1 MGDDV
6 SFCVVLDPRS
16 RKDAATKL
24 RRLPAGSVALEQL
37 GEARLRG
44 VVTRC
49 LAGSASLHR
58 LLSRAEKGAH
68 GGMIRLEGG
77 AAGRGEGAAE
87 EAAAEDAAAEEGA
100 AEGGAG
106 KLSFGLDD
114 VCGESRAAGL
124 YEGDEVSFRE
134 ATDAATGAVGAAD
147 VRLEAQKVNRGFVL
161 SLRDGHGLLRGEA
174 GGAPL
179 SFAASSLPGVRP
191 RDEVWSTS
199 TGGRRHPEL
208 IEYLFMNDCATRW
221 STGGRATQRRAGR
234 RPHSSG
240 GCLQAPSPQP

>member
-44 VVTRC
+44 VVTRG

-68 GGMIRLEGG
+68 GGVIRLEGG

-87 EAAAEDAAAEEGA
+87 EAAAEEGA

-179 SFAASSLPGVRP
+179 SFAASSLLGVRP

-199 TGGRRHPEL
+199 TGGRRHP
-208 IEYLFMNDCATRW
+208 
-221 STGGRATQRRAGR
+221 
-234 RPHSSG
+234 
-240 GCLQAPSPQP
+240 